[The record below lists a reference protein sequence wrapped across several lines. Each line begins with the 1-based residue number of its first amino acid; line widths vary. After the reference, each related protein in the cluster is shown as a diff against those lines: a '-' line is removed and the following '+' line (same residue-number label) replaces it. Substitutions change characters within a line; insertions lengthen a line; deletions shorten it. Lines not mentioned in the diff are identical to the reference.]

1 MTLFYLQVIKS
12 YIILETMYYKVQELI
27 FRTNATLVSTGIIP
41 PQKTHVV
48 CSNHIVKNIHS
59 QKWVLI
65 YQLDKVIHIAQ
76 NYNDFCNESL
86 SN

>member
-41 PQKTHVV
+41 KKNTMLSVV
-48 CSNHIVKNIHS
+48 II
-59 QKWVLI
+59 
-65 YQLDKVIHIAQ
+65 
-76 NYNDFCNESL
+76 
-86 SN
+86 